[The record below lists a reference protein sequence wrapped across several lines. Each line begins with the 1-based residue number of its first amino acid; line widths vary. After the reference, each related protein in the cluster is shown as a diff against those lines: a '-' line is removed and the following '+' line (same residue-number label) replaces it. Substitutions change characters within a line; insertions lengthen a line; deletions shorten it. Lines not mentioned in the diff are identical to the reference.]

1 MSLNN
6 EPNNLNDN
14 IELLNYLDR
23 ENATVNNISQEKINN
38 SNENNQFSS
47 NLNKIQKQDISSKNK
62 EEILDMELKNIQM
75 LILHRSLYILKNKF
89 EINKKEIEIIYQ
101 KYRDDNYMKIKCI
114 NVDYLF
120 DLFKEIMDTTQF
132 TMLPY
137 VNFNELISADLM
149 TELNSDKTKA
159 ILKALIKF
167 TKINI
172 EKYNRIY
179 FEKKM
184 KKKQMMKI
192 LLLK

>member
-184 KKKQMMKI
+184 KKKTND
-192 LLLK
+192 